1 MKKYIVVEAKAD
13 EFQDVFDTIDE
24 ANKFALDSWNH
35 LTNYEKKGTH
45 IYVCFVTEKDLADY
59 ARDEETGE
67 IDWRCFDRC
76 DMTPDCFDSEE
87 YDYEDD
93 LDLNETSV
101 LERLTDP
108 DLDEKIVKKERKISR
123 RECICSGYKE
133 IA

>member
-35 LTNYEKKGTH
+35 LTNYEKKRTH
-45 IYVCFVTEKDLADY
+45 IYVCFVTEEDLADD
-59 ARDEETGE
+59 ARDEETGK

-87 YDYEDD
+87 YEKQ
-93 LDLNETSV
+93 LAREEE
-101 LERLTDP
+101 ERFQEEQRKW
-108 DLDEKIVKKERKISR
+108 DEWERSFEGDENGRK
-123 RECICSGYKE
+123 
-133 IA
+133 